1 MSESRSLDGLRRSTQ
16 QRSTATRRKITKAL
30 REMRKK
36 GLAINP
42 HALANYAGIARKSIY
57 NHPDL
62 LTQIRA
68 ESTTPAARPA
78 PTAPQPA
85 EPANQSSIAAALRE
99 QLRAQKQRY
108 ETEIADLKA
117 EIKRLERAL
126 AAAHGELHRHGQSAT
141 SHTSQRR

>member
-1 MSESRSLDGLRRSTQ
+1 MSASRSLDGLRRSTQ

-62 LTQIRA
+62 LKQIRA
-68 ESTTPAARPA
+68 ESTNPAPRPA
-78 PTAPQPA
+78 PAAP
-85 EPANQSSIAAALRE
+85 EPATQSGVVAALRE
-99 QLRAQKQRY
+99 QLRTQQQRY

-117 EIKRLERAL
+117 ENKRLERAL
-126 AAAHGELHRHGQSAT
+126 AAAHGELHRRG
-141 SHTSQRR
+141 HTGT